1 MRIVQKIN
9 LALCGVVG
17 ISALLNL
24 AALELTVMPSFLE
37 LEDTAARRN
46 QSRVVEAIESQEA
59 QVAASSRDY
68 AFWDESYSF
77 MKGEKGDYL
86 AKNVNAESIKAL
98 NLNHFVML
106 DRAGRIVLDS
116 GYDFSDSEPTALKL
130 IPSSVVPAADPL
142 LLPFVDPG
150 SRMGLVRTDTGIVA
164 VGYAPIL
171 TSERTGP
178 AVGTLL
184 FGRILDIAALQDQT
198 KVDFELLPVGIG
210 APTSEELIRGDDAIE
225 IRSVVTGLNGAPLAT
240 LVSRTGRSVSAAGR
254 QAVWAAMALLILGG
268 LALISALS
276 FVLRHIA
283 IKRVRALRDHL
294 MQVGSTGQLATLAE
308 DDKCDE
314 LSETITSFNA
324 MAGQLAELRD
334 TLRRQDYHHG
344 AADQAAGIL
353 HNVRNAISPIGTI
366 AWDLS
371 RREEAPWKRNLAR
384 ALQEIADPALPAER
398 AEKLRQFVTMSTT
411 KLLEESES
419 RHADL
424 QTLTSMVRHV
434 DEILKEE
441 DAASRGQRVVE
452 RIDLASS
459 IENAAKLISRKD
471 DIELLVKIEPGTAV
485 LGHRIAV
492 EQILGNLLV
501 NSAEAIEATGKGCGR
516 IEIEI
521 AEVDMGGATGLAV
534 MLRDDGEGIE
544 QERLET
550 IFEKGFSTR
559 RDRSGGT
566 GLHWCANAV
575 GAMNGRLFARSE
587 GPGRGATLHLIL
599 PRYTTELR
607 DAA

>member
-1 MRIVQKIN
+1 MRIVSKIN
-9 LALCGVVG
+9 LALVGVVG

-24 AALELTVMPSFLE
+24 VALELTVMPSFLE
-37 LEDTAARRN
+37 LESAAARRN
-46 QSRVVEAIESQEA
+46 QSRVLEAIESQEA

-68 AFWDESYSF
+68 AFWDESYAF
-77 MKGEKGDYL
+77 AKGVKGEYL

-106 DRAGRIVLDS
+106 DRNGKVVLDS
-116 GYDFSDSEPTALKL
+116 GYDFSGNEPVQLKL
-130 IPSSVVPAADPL
+130 MPSDVVLAKNAL
-142 LLPFVDPG
+142 LLPFTEPG
-150 SRMGLVRTDTGIVA
+150 SRTGLVQSDAGIVA

-198 KVDFELLPVGIG
+198 KVDFELLPVG
-210 APTSEELIRGDDAIE
+210 AEAAKSEELIRKGDAIE
-225 IRSVVTGLNGAPLAT
+225 IRSVITGLDGAPLAT
-240 LVSRTGRSVSAAGR
+240 LVSKTGRSVSAAGR

-268 LALISALS
+268 LALIAALA
-276 FVLRHIA
+276 FALRYIA

-294 MQVGSTGQLATLAE
+294 MQVGSTGQLATIPE
-308 DDKCDE
+308 DGKGDE
-314 LSETITSFNA
+314 LSETIISFNA
-324 MAGQLAELRD
+324 MASQLAELRD
-334 TLRRQDYHHG
+334 SLRRQDYHHG

-371 RREEAPWKRNLAR
+371 RREEAPWKRNLAK
-384 ALQEIADPALPAER
+384 ALDEIANPALPAER
-398 AEKLRQFVTMSTT
+398 VSKLHQFVAMSTA
-411 KLLEESES
+411 KLLEESGT

-424 QTLTSMVRHV
+424 QTLTAMVRHV

-452 RIDLASS
+452 RIDLGSS
-459 IENAAKLISRKD
+459 IESAAKLISRKEN
-471 DIELLVKIEPGTAV
+471 IELLVKVGPGTAV

-501 NSAEAIEATGKGCGR
+501 NSAEAIEATGQGRGR
-516 IEIEI
+516 IELEI
-521 AEVDMGGATGLAV
+521 AEVDMGGTAALAII
-534 MLRDDGEGIE
+534 LRDDGEGIE

-599 PRYTTELR
+599 PRYTTELK